1 MGETVRIAS
10 RLYRGRT
17 VSGLPVLS
25 SGRRL
30 CSMLSPLLRSTGRP
44 RRSILNRSLA
54 FNWSPLPQHIKPFSR
69 AQLAAPAAAYHLF
82 AIFRRNRF
90 DRVSLTPDGR
100 GQYWR
105 THWPAI
111 QFGCSQLW
119 CTNRLTCVS
128 SRRMFVRRHSASSTA
143 RTVRAPRHIQ
153 GAHRSVLTFPTPDP
167 DIADPDQ

>member
-69 AQLAAPAAAYHLF
+69 AQLVAPAAAYQTVLSGSTGRPRRS
-82 AIFRRNRF
+82 ISPFRNFPPESVRQSVF
-90 DRVSLTPDGR
+90 DAGR
-100 GQYWR
+100 PW
-105 THWPAI
+105 
-111 QFGCSQLW
+111 
-119 CTNRLTCVS
+119 
-128 SRRMFVRRHSASSTA
+128 
-143 RTVRAPRHIQ
+143 
-153 GAHRSVLTFPTPDP
+153 SVL
-167 DIADPDQ
+167 ADPLASDPVRMLPAVVY